1 MLLKAHLFHIL
12 RYMEGR
18 GDTGLMGISEEL
30 ALDLGEERADLDLSD
45 PANVDTLSVCQF
57 PLL

>member
-1 MLLKAHLFHIL
+1 
-12 RYMEGR
+12 MEGR

-30 ALDLGEERADLDLSD
+30 VLELGEERADLDLSD
-45 PANVDTLSVCQF
+45 PANVDTLSVFQL